1 MIKLKIVIA
10 IIIIGI
16 LIIIY
21 SFKESNTTDKFY
33 YAYNEKIFLIPSKN
47 KIVIRYNNSKR
58 KEFKNLSLPIFI
70 EEKQIEWQ
78 DDSTIVITA
87 QDRLFRNKLTNEKG
101 WQNDIV
107 SMHPVY
113 KEESGLEMYITDEIL
128 VKFYDN
134 VSQKQI
140 NEIHKKHNVKVIKS
154 DENYQLIKVSENSDA
169 LEISISYQESGLVL
183 FSEPNFISKVELF
196 QIPNDEFFNRQFYL
210 NNTGQ
215 IFTDGHWGA
224 NDADIDAPEAW
235 TITQGNNNIIVAV
248 IDQGVTPNHPD
259 LPNTRQVRLNN
270 SNLADGDPNNP
281 SATANNNHGNAC
293 AGIIAATRN
302 NGEGISGIAPNCR
315 IMPIRICNTDET
327 GIAVDRVAAAINFA
341 RQNGAHIISNSWGY
355 GSTNQ
360 NFHPAI
366 VEAIRTATTT
376 GRGGLGCLVVFA
388 AGNNARHTVG
398 DTGFV
403 QFPANV
409 NIQGVLTVGAS
420 DRDDFQADYSPTSN
434 LIDIVAPSHRAY
446 PPDVYIRQGRTGGI
460 AGETFEVWT
469 IDIPNNT
476 GYNPYPNNPDWVHP
490 PVAGEQ
496 LPAAGINFLS
506 YTSRMGGTS
515 AACPQVAGVAALM
528 LSINPNLTQRQ
539 VFDIL
544 TATADRVGGYIYTN
558 GRSNELGFGRLNA
571 YKAVAQAV
579 AYVSGPAI
587 VCSSGGSFT
596 VNNLPTGATITW
608 SQGPNL
614 ARTSAQG
621 ANPCTFSSTG
631 SGSSWVRAT
640 LVTGSD
646 SVTMPDKVVWSGTP
660 QFYVSGPSEGCPNV
674 EYVFEATPK
683 PYSNP
688 SYDYSWAI
696 YPNDGYISTSDG
708 GRYAYIYFYN
718 VYSVAGYDVKVRAQ
732 NACGLGEYSMG
743 NIWIHECYD
752 FLLSPNPATET
763 VTITKVAANS
773 GENTTKSTG
782 SVDEETI
789 FTIRVIDFYGSLHF
803 TTTKS
808 GSSFTIP
815 ISNLKDGNYIVEITN
830 GKNIINKQLV
840 IKR

>member
-621 ANPCTFSSTG
+621 SNPCIFSSTG
-631 SGSSWVRAT
+631 SGSSWIRAT
-640 LVTGSD
+640 LVKGSN
-646 SVTMPDKVVWSGTP
+646 TITLPDKVVWSGTP
-660 QFYVSGPSEGCPNV
+660 VISYISGPTYTPNNQW
-674 EYVFEATPK
+674 ATYYAIPN
-683 PYSNP
+683 NP
-688 SYDYSWAI
+688 AMGATDYNWILNPLNGNSVYDYGWTADIAFYNSGFYQVVSRGQNTCGWGDYTVTGIEVYDSKGMSI
-696 YPNDGYISTSDG
+696 YPNPAYGEVTIEIQSSD
-708 GRYAYIYFYN
+708 
-718 VYSVAGYDVKVRAQ
+718 DKE
-732 NACGLGEYSMG
+732 L
-743 NIWIHECYD
+743 
-752 FLLSPNPATET
+752 PATVWELEIYT
-763 VTITKVAANS
+763 PGMILKEKKTS
-773 GENTTKSTG
+773 
-782 SVDEETI
+782 
-789 FTIRVIDFYGSLHF
+789 
-803 TTTKS
+803 
-808 GSSFTIP
+808 
-815 ISNLKDGNYIVEITN
+815 LKDNKT
-830 GKNIINKQLV
+830 IINTSGWQEGIYMLRVKHGESLLTGKLI

>member
-78 DDSTIVITA
+78 DDSTIVIIA

-360 NFHPAI
+360 NLHPAI

-490 PVAGEQ
+490 PAAGEQ

-621 ANPCTFSSTG
+621 SNPCTFSSTG

-640 LVTGSD
+640 LVTSCG
-646 SVTMPDKVVWSGTP
+646 SVTLPDKVVWSGTP
-660 QFYVSGPSEGCPNV
+660 VISYISGPTYTPNNQW
-674 EYVFEATPK
+674 ATYYAIPN
-683 PYSNP
+683 NP
-688 SYDYSWAI
+688 AMGVTDYNWILNPLNGNSVYDYGWTADIAFYNSGFYQVVSRGQNTCGWGDYTVTGIEVYDSKGMSI
-696 YPNDGYISTSDG
+696 YPNPAS
-708 GRYAYIYFYN
+708 
-718 VYSVAGYDVKVRAQ
+718 
-732 NACGLGEYSMG
+732 GE
-743 NIWIHECYD
+743 
-752 FLLSPNPATET
+752 
-763 VTITKVAANS
+763 VTIEIQSS
-773 GENTTKSTG
+773 GDKELTATVWELEIYTPGMILKEKKTS
-782 SVDEETI
+782 
-789 FTIRVIDFYGSLHF
+789 
-803 TTTKS
+803 
-808 GSSFTIP
+808 
-815 ISNLKDGNYIVEITN
+815 LKDNKT
-830 GKNIINKQLV
+830 IINTSGWQEGIYMLRVKHGESLLTGKLI

>member
-78 DDSTIVITA
+78 DDSTIVIIA

-490 PVAGEQ
+490 PAAGEQ

-621 ANPCTFSSTG
+621 SNPCTFSSTG

-640 LVTGSD
+640 LVTSCG
-646 SVTMPDKVVWSGTP
+646 SVTLPDKVVWSGTP
-660 QFYVSGPSEGCPNV
+660 VISYISGPTYTPNNQW
-674 EYVFEATPK
+674 ATYYAMPN
-683 PYSNP
+683 NP
-688 SYDYSWAI
+688 AMGVTDYNWILNPLNGNSVYDYGWTADIAFYNSDYYQLLVRGQNTCGWGSYTVTNIEVYGSKGMSI
-696 YPNDGYISTSDG
+696 YPNPAS
-708 GRYAYIYFYN
+708 
-718 VYSVAGYDVKVRAQ
+718 
-732 NACGLGEYSMG
+732 GE
-743 NIWIHECYD
+743 
-752 FLLSPNPATET
+752 
-763 VTITKVAANS
+763 VTIEIQSS
-773 GENTTKSTG
+773 GDKELTATVWELEIYTPGMILKEKKTS
-782 SVDEETI
+782 
-789 FTIRVIDFYGSLHF
+789 
-803 TTTKS
+803 
-808 GSSFTIP
+808 
-815 ISNLKDGNYIVEITN
+815 LKDNKT
-830 GKNIINKQLV
+830 IINTSGWQEGIYMLRVKHGESLLTGKLI